1 MKKSF
6 ILMGLLLILTMGAAV
21 AVTAQIGKGA
31 EDFPVTEKVLYGDR
45 SAAEGLHAA
54 WHSSCY
60 NNKHLSWDT
69 EYTIGEMTDSNT
81 AFHFS
86 PQKQASMYEQKAE
99 LELTFPVDVSLAIAG
114 DDAFDASFFEDT
126 SEPGCRAI
134 GPMVMSVAQRGKNGE
149 QYTEEVYLKDY
160 LDYYPV
166 SFEFNDWERSVW
178 MPEEEDTPSR
188 IQDWFQVPVRED
200 HLMKVTVVKDSSG
213 ELVEFDV
220 TTISGGLDAA
230 VDWQVTE
237 DGLYVLLTGNFP
249 ETGSIGSG
257 IYYLPF
263 YTPEGVESSQPVIS
277 IDSTC
282 IKQMYAI
289 QYEAGDAAPAIRISG
304 TGQQIL
310 LYSQEADHM
319 AMTAFDV
326 NTGKELQKQEILEEA
341 DEIFVD
347 MHEDFQAVF
356 GQDSGRFIVLEQ
368 EEEGGYQ
375 ERISS
380 SIYEIDDLEDYLY
393 YDNYTINLMSAD
405 YRNGKLALGM
415 FTDTGA
421 NLIAVY
427 DASGLAYLGCYG
439 LETKDPSVL
448 NGIGSSLVP
457 GYKDKESFSL
467 QWMEQE
473 S

>member
-1 MKKSF
+1 
-6 ILMGLLLILTMGAAV
+6 MGLLLILTMGAAAAV
-21 AVTAQIGKGA
+21 AAQIGKGA
-31 EDFPVTEKVLYGDR
+31 EDFPVAEKVLYGDR
-45 SAAEGLHAA
+45 SAAEGLHAV

-69 EYTIGEMTDSNT
+69 EYTIGETTDSNT
-81 AFHFS
+81 VFHFS
-86 PQKQASMYEQKAE
+86 PQGQVSMYEQKAE
-99 LELTFPVDVSLAIAG
+99 LELAFNVDVSLASTAG
-114 DDAFDASFFEDT
+114 AFDASFFEDT
-126 SEPGCRAI
+126 YEPGYRAI

-166 SFEFNDWERSVW
+166 SFAFNDWERSVW
-178 MPEEEDTPSR
+178 IPEDTQSR
-188 IQDWFQVPVRED
+188 IQDWFQVPVQEN
-200 HLMKVTVVKDSSG
+200 HLVKVTVVKDSSG

-220 TTISGGLDAA
+220 TTVSGGLDAA

-237 DGLYVLLTGNFP
+237 DGLYVLLTGDFP
-249 ETGSIGSG
+249 ETGSIGNG

-263 YTPEGVESSQPVIS
+263 YTPEGVESSHSVIS
-277 IDSTC
+277 IDPTC
-282 IKQMYAI
+282 ITRMHAI
-289 QYEAGDAAPAIRISG
+289 KYETGDAAPAIRISG
-304 TGQQIL
+304 TKKQML
-310 LYSQEADHM
+310 LYSQEENHM
-319 AMTAFDV
+319 VMTAFDV
-326 NTGKELQKQEILEEA
+326 NTGKKLQKQEILAEV

-347 MHEDFQAVF
+347 MHKDFQVVF
-356 GQDSGRFIVLEQ
+356 GYDSGHFTVLEQ
-368 EEEGGYQ
+368 DEQGMYQ

-380 SIYEIDDLEDYLY
+380 SIHEIDDLEDYLY
-393 YDNYTINLMSAD
+393 YDNYTVHLMSVD
-405 YRNGKLALGM
+405 YQNGKLALGM
-415 FTDTGA
+415 LTDTSA

-448 NGIGSSLVP
+448 NGIGSSLIP

-467 QWMEQE
+467 QWIKQE